1 MTNKPADLDPH
12 QLLAEAAKQQQA
24 KAGGKGSVR
33 KALAPEI
40 EFLRAALRLELTL
53 TTIRD
58 LLGQRGI
65 SVSLSG
71 LRAYLLE
78 FLRDEYTAYLNA
90 TGRGYRSTRTGVS
103 LAKPPKNAP
112 KKLAGASTH
121 AETDKPKKETPST
134 IENKESETESER
146 DFLLDAAQP
155 RKFNVKPNKQ

>member
-90 TGRGYRSTRTGVS
+90 TGRGYRKTREGTS
-103 LAKPPKNAP
+103 LAKPPKYAP
-112 KKLAGASTH
+112 TKSLSAPAKL
-121 AETDKPKKETPST
+121 DQPTP
-134 IENKESETESER
+134 EKQPA
-146 DFLLDAAQP
+146 DLDAVALATQMFG
-155 RKFNVKPNKQ
+155 KIDKGSQS